1 MKLFLRLLR
10 YVFPYK
16 KNIVLIIFSNV
27 LYSIFSVF
35 SLTLIVPFLS
45 VLFNQIEPISTIP
58 ELKLSMDSVINTY
71 YYYMG
76 QLVIQSGKESALI
89 MIAISMIILSF
100 LSNLFR
106 YLGQFWLAP
115 IRAGVLNN
123 LRKDIYHK
131 LVILPLSFYSKQKKG
146 DIMNRIG
153 PDVQEVEWSIISSLQ
168 ALCRDPFLLIAY
180 LIALLKV
187 NTLLTLLSLVLLPA
201 IGYLITIVGK
211 SIQRNSKNAQ
221 QILGKMSSLFEET
234 IGGLRIIKGYN
245 ATEYATNKFQKENDK
260 HYQIN
265 KKIFTISELASP
277 LVEILSIIT
286 MILVFCIGGNLIFSG
301 QGLNAQVFIMY
312 ILIFVRMLPPA
323 KQLVTIFY
331 TLKKGGPSTTRIY
344 EIIDSEEIITE
355 NKNPKP
361 ITEFKDKIEYREVS
375 FSYQPQQQV
384 QDCNIIKG
392 INFTLKKGEQIA
404 LVGASGCGKSTL
416 VDLLPRFYDVEFGAI
431 EIDGTNIKD
440 FVISDLRALF
450 GIVNQ
455 DITLFNDTVFNNIT
469 FGMENVT
476 LEQVIQAAKIAHAD
490 EFILEL
496 PQQYETV
503 IGERGTAL
511 SGGQRQRLCIAR
523 AILRNPQILI
533 LDEATSALDNESELL
548 VQQALDNLLKTRTAI
563 IIAHRLNTIKN
574 ANKILFVKEGKITES
589 GTHDE
594 LLSLKGDYFR
604 YYSLQNINK

>member
-76 QLVIQSGKESALI
+76 RLVIQSGKESALV

-277 LVEILSIIT
+277 MVEMLSIIT
-286 MILVFCIGGNLIFSG
+286 MILVFCIGGKLIFSG

-312 ILIFVRMLPPA
+312 ILIFARMLPPA

-344 EIIDSEEIITE
+344 ERIQNQLLNLKIKLNIGRLVFRTNLN
-355 NKNPKP
+355 NKP
-361 ITEFKDKIEYREVS
+361 
-375 FSYQPQQQV
+375 
-384 QDCNIIKG
+384 
-392 INFTLKKGEQIA
+392 
-404 LVGASGCGKSTL
+404 
-416 VDLLPRFYDVEFGAI
+416 
-431 EIDGTNIKD
+431 
-440 FVISDLRALF
+440 
-450 GIVNQ
+450 
-455 DITLFNDTVFNNIT
+455 
-469 FGMENVT
+469 
-476 LEQVIQAAKIAHAD
+476 KIAT
-490 EFILEL
+490 LS
-496 PQQYETV
+496 
-503 IGERGTAL
+503 RG
-511 SGGQRQRLCIAR
+511 
-523 AILRNPQILI
+523 LI
-533 LDEATSALDNESELL
+533 L
-548 VQQALDNLLKTRTAI
+548 
-563 IIAHRLNTIKN
+563 H
-574 ANKILFVKEGKITES
+574 
-589 GTHDE
+589 
-594 LLSLKGDYFR
+594 
-604 YYSLQNINK
+604 

>member
-27 LYSIFSVF
+27 LYSLFSVF

-58 ELKLSMDSVINTY
+58 ELKLSMDSIINTY

-76 QLVIQSGKESALI
+76 RLVIQSGKESALI
-89 MIAISMIILSF
+89 MIAISMIVLSF

-168 ALCRDPFLLIAY
+168 ALCRDPFLLVAY

-187 NTLLTLLSLVLLPA
+187 NMFLTLLSLILLPA
-201 IGYLITIVGK
+201 TGYLITIVGK

-245 ATEYATNKFQKENDK
+245 ATEYATNRFKEENDK

-277 LVEILSIIT
+277 MVEMLSIIT
-286 MILVFCIGGNLIFSG
+286 MILVFCIGGNFIFSG
-301 QGLNAQVFIMY
+301 QGLNAQIFIMY
-312 ILIFVRMLPPA
+312 ILIFARMLPPA
-323 KQLVTIFY
+323 KQLVTVFY
-331 TLKKGGPSTTRIY
+331 TLKKGGPSAKRIY
-344 EIIDSEEIITE
+344 EIIDAQEIITE
-355 NKNPKP
+355 KENPKT
-361 ITEFKDKIEYREVS
+361 ITEIKEKIEYRDVY
-375 FSYQPQQQV
+375 FSYQPQRQA
-384 QDCNIIKG
+384 QDCDIIKG
-392 INFTLKKGEQIA
+392 ISFMLKKGEQIA

-416 VDLLPRFYDVEFGAI
+416 VDLLPRFYDIEFGAI

-440 FVISDLRALF
+440 FIISDLRALF

-469 FGMENVT
+469 FGMKNVT
-476 LEQVIQAAKIAHAD
+476 LEQVVQAAKIAHAD
-490 EFILEL
+490 EFIQEL
-496 PQQYETV
+496 PQQYETI

-511 SGGQRQRLCIAR
+511 SGGQRQRLSIAR

-589 GTHDE
+589 GTHEE
-594 LLSLKGDYFR
+594 LLSLKGDYFK
-604 YYSLQNINK
+604 YYSLQNING